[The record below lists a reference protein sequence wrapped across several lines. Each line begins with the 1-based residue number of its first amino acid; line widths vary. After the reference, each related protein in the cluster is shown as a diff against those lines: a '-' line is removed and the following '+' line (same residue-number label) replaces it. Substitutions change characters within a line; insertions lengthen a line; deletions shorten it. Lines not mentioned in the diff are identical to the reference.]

1 MTQDSFQTTTILSRT
16 WTTVEKMVTSEEN
29 IVPDF
34 RGFGQDREVF
44 EKLALVC
51 FQSVLPRKKW
61 MSNFDKKVLSDYMT
75 IADEA
80 LAYLILE
87 NNFVDW
93 MMVAKKQVEDI
104 KKRKKETKYTMVAVS
119 GGTKGSS
126 GFRKGWS
133 YEGKLRYN
141 QYYDL
146 ISEKRKVRGVKEMEQ
161 EVLKIWKKEEEE
173 VNGDKDGTEEPLAK
187 KPRFTPRSGFISVDL

>member
-1 MTQDSFQTTTILSRT
+1 MTQDSFQTTTVLSRT

-34 RGFGQDREVF
+34 RGYGQDREVF
-44 EKLALVC
+44 EKLAHVC

-61 MSNFDKKVLSDYMT
+61 MSNFDKKVLSEYMT

-87 NNFVDW
+87 NNLVDW
-93 MMVAKKQVEDI
+93 LMIAKKQVEDV
-104 KKRKKETKYTMVAVS
+104 KKRKKETKYTLVTVS
-119 GGTKGSS
+119 GGTKSS
-126 GFRKGWS
+126 GGFRKGWS

-146 ISEKRKVRGVKEMEQ
+146 ITEKRKVRGVKEMEE
-161 EVLKIWKKEEEE
+161 EVLNTWKKEEEE
-173 VNGDKDGTEEPLAK
+173 VNRDKDVAEEPPAK
-187 KPRFTPRSGFISVDL
+187 KPRFIPRSGFIVEL